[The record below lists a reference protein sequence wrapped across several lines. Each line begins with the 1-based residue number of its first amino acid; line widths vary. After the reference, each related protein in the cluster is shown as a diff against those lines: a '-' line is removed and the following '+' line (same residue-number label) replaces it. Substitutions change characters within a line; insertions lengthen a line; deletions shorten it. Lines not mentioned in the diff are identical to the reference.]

1 MYDIKPLEKEWE
13 KYNKKKRRPLYIMGV
28 IVFLSVLFTGL
39 VVQYNLLDF
48 VTVMPKKIAKKV
60 IVSKERK
67 ILLNTALIKL
77 EVKALENENV
87 HNIKKIKAE
96 TIIIDNDNPMDEDIL
111 ISSTEQIIK
120 KPKVKKEMFLEKP
133 KKKIHLNIIKT
144 TSVSAYKDVENR
156 FYESHDIDDS
166 LFLAKSYYKRGEY
179 KKSEYWAVETNKINN
194 NIEES
199 WVIFIKS
206 KVKLRHKNEAIRI
219 LNSYIKRSN
228 SGKAKN
234 LLYKIKKG
242 KL

>member
-13 KYNKKKRRPLYIMGV
+13 KYNKKKRRPLYIMGL

-48 VTVMPKKIAKKV
+48 VSVMPKKIAKKV

-67 ILLNTALIKL
+67 ILLNAALIKL

-87 HNIKKIKAE
+87 HKKIKAE

-111 ISSTEQIIK
+111 ISSAEQIIK
-120 KPKVKKEMFLEKP
+120 KPKVKKEIFLEKP

-199 WVIFIKS
+199 WIIFIKS
-206 KVKLRHKNEAIRI
+206 KVKLGNKNEAIRI